1 MSFHEDSFHETKRE
15 RKKYEDKKQK
25 ALKYIDTIESET
37 DGQFVDTYENQ
48 QFEYKLMKLRDLV
61 IDI

>member
-1 MSFHEDSFHETKRE
+1 MIDCQFHETKRE